1 MSSTLDD
8 LRTSDLLPAPLAGD
22 AGMLAASE
30 ASDTA
35 IRGVVRDLPLLQVT
49 TRIPEM
55 EEPELSLLAW
65 QWHVDVWDESWPVA
79 VKRQVILRS
88 IQWHRRKGT
97 VWAVQDAL
105 RTVLQDET
113 AGVSEWF
120 RYGGEPGRFK
130 IVGSRF
136 PDQAT
141 YDKAVVAATALKNVR
156 SHLDAI
162 SVPTDTDGALEPAG
176 LARLGGEIAA
186 SLWCSPEV
194 EPVTVQSVGL
204 ATLGFTIAAEL
215 PRPTIGLDPA
225 IPAGVGLVRWG
236 WPITISAGVRQ

>member
-8 LRTSDLLPAPLAGD
+8 LRTSDLLPTPLAGD

-49 TRIPEM
+49 ARIPEM
-55 EEPELSLLAW
+55 VEPELSLLAW
-65 QWHVDVWDESWPVA
+65 QWHVDVWDETWDVT

-88 IQWHRRKGT
+88 VQWHRRKGT

-105 RTVLQDET
+105 RTVLQDDA

-130 IVGSRF
+130 IVGTRF
-136 PDQAT
+136 PDQAA
-141 YDKAVVAATALKNVR
+141 YIRAVEAATAMKNVR
-156 SHLDAI
+156 SHLDGI
-162 SVPTDTDGALEPAG
+162 SVPADTSGGVEPSG
-176 LARLGGEIAA
+176 LARVGGEIGAT
-186 SLWCSPEV
+186 LWCSPDV
-194 EPVTVQSVGL
+194 DPVTVQPVGL
-204 ATLGFTIAAEL
+204 ATLGYTLAAEL
-215 PRPTIGLDPA
+215 PRPYANVEPSGL
-225 IPAGVGLVRWG
+225 AGTGLVRWG
-236 WPITISAGVRQ
+236 WPINIRSGA